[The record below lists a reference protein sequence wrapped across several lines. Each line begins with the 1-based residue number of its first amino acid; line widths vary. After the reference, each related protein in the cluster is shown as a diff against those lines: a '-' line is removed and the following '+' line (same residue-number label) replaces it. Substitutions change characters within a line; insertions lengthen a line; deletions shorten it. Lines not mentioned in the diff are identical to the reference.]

1 MFLTVFFFEFDLPPL
16 KVKVFEGHN
25 SKLDKQKL
33 YKNSRQYIPLVTI
46 NYSPAYFGD
55 KMS

>member
-25 SKLDKQKL
+25 SKLDK
-33 YKNSRQYIPLVTI
+33 
-46 NYSPAYFGD
+46 
-55 KMS
+55 